1 MNIDEFMNGYLKAR
15 QAIENNADLKES
27 AKKKRLDDLAA
38 LKKKEAR
45 QYVKDLRKAAV
56 EHALKLHQTQ
66 TAFEEKEAEALDNMN
81 FERLNFEAK
90 AIENKIALAET
101 FDDVMQAWEAD
112 KQSGDVHK
120 IKAWQSTSG
129 KPIMEFPENK
139 LFDGDARPELLA
151 DIQNHKLRISK
162 EPEMAEMERGHFEA
176 LQAIQ
181 AEARLLGN
189 EFENLQG
196 AVVGRVFDGI
206 HFEEN
211 RIRPEFEAET
221 KTLPYGLGEET
232 ETPGEVYKRLEEAH
246 ETKMGVVNEKFYRD
260 GSGIDAEFDVA

>member
-1 MNIDEFMNGYLKAR
+1 MKTDFINDYWEAR
-15 QAIENNADLKES
+15 KAIENNADLS
-27 AKKKRLDDLAA
+27 STGKKKRLDDLAA

-45 QYVKDLRKAAV
+45 KHVKDLRKAAV
-56 EHALKLHQTQ
+56 EHALKLHEAQA
-66 TAFEEKEAEALDNMN
+66 AFEEKEAEALKNMN
-81 FERLNFEAK
+81 YERLNFEAK
-90 AIENKIALAET
+90 AIENKIALAQT
-101 FDDVMQAWEAD
+101 FDEILEAWEAD
-112 KQSGDVHK
+112 KQSGDAHK

-162 EPEMAEMERGHFEA
+162 EPELVELERGHFEA

-181 AEARLLGN
+181 TEARLLGN
-189 EFENLQG
+189 EFENVSG

-211 RIRPEFEAET
+211 RIRPEFKAET
-221 KTLPYGLGEET
+221 KTLPYDIGEKT
-232 ETPGEVYKRLEEAH
+232 ETAVDVYKRLEEAH
-246 ETKMGVVNEKFYRD
+246 ETKMAVINEKFYKD
-260 GSGIDAEFDVA
+260 GSGMDAEFDVI